1 MNTRKLIQKDRKY
14 IWHPFTQMRDW
25 QKDEALVIE
34 KGEGRYLIDAQ
45 GRKYLDGVSSLWCN
59 VHGHRVKEL
68 DRAIRKQLG
77 KIAHTTF
84 LGLTHPTAIELAEK
98 LISIAPKSKM
108 VTVPIP
114 INYREAEIGAVLT
127 TIHQKKIKV
136 RTATQSDSHQRG
148 QTLSRVFYSDSGSE
162 AMEIALK
169 MAYQYW
175 QQRGMPQKKKFVKL
189 TNAYHGDTIG
199 SVSLGGIDLFHQI
212 YKPLLFETLEV
223 PSPYRY
229 RWKEE
234 KMPGLGTRASGLETD
249 RGNGTRAKSAGE
261 VKEASLA
268 AMEKTLSEHKGEIA
282 AFVMEPLMQGAAG
295 MIDQPSGYI
304 SRARELTKKYNTLL
318 IFDEVATG
326 FGRTG
331 KMFAAEHEQVVPD
344 IMAVAKGITGGYLP
358 LAATLTTEEVYEA
371 FLGKYEDFKT
381 FFHGHTYTANPL
393 ACAVAIANLEL
404 FEKQKT
410 LVKLQPK
417 IRLMKD
423 RLKDFY
429 DIPCVGDIRQVGTMI
444 GIELVRNRQTKETFE
459 PKEKIGIRV
468 IERARQ
474 KGAILRP
481 LGPVIVLM
489 PPLAMTERELNS
501 LLDITYESI
510 KEATNNL

>member
-1 MNTRKLIQKDRKY
+1 MISKDRKY
-14 IWHPFTQMRDW
+14 IWHPFTQMKDW
-25 QKDEALVIE
+25 QTEDFPVIDR
-34 KGEGRYLIDAQ
+34 GEGCTLIDTE
-45 GRKYLDGVSSLWCN
+45 GRRYLDGVSSLWCN
-59 VHGHRVKEL
+59 VFGHRVP
-68 DRAIRKQLG
+68 AIDKAIKKQLG

-84 LGLTHPTAIELAEK
+84 LGLTHPLAIELAEK
-98 LISIAPKSKM
+98 LIAIAPKEKKEGLSS
-108 VTVPIP
+108 PNALIGDP
-114 INYREAEIGAVLT
+114 DREKNGFPLTLKGCCAETCGNDKQGKPSQHDGKRKLT
-127 TIHQKKIKV
+127 
-136 RTATQSDSHQRG
+136 
-148 QTLSRVFYSDSGSE
+148 RVFYSDSGSE

-175 QQRGMPQKKKFVKL
+175 QQRGQPQKKKFAKL

-212 YKPLLFETLEV
+212 YKPLLFETLAI

-229 RWKEE
+229 RWSTGDDPELVKKE
-234 KMPGLGTRASGLETD
+234 SLE
-249 RGNGTRAKSAGE
+249 
-261 VKEASLA
+261 
-268 AMEKTLSEHKGEIA
+268 AMEKALRENQGELA

-295 MIDQPSGYI
+295 MIDQPAGYI
-304 SRARELTKKYNTLL
+304 SRARELTRKYNTLL

-331 KMFAAEHEQVVPD
+331 KMFAAEHEGVTPD

-371 FLGKYEDFKT
+371 FLGDYEDFKA

-393 ACAVAIANLEL
+393 ACAAAVATIDLFQKDRTLE
-404 FEKQKT
+404 
-410 LVKLQPK
+410 KLQPK
-417 IRLMKD
+417 IRLMQN

-429 DIPCVGDIRQVGTMI
+429 KLSAVGDIRQAGTMI
-444 GIELVRNRQTKETFE
+444 GIELVKNKATKESFE
-459 PKEKIGIRV
+459 VKEKIGVRV
-468 IERARQ
+468 IELARK

-489 PPLAMTERELNS
+489 PPLAMSERELNK

-510 KEATNNL
+510 KEATE